1 MSKVGDWSVEK
12 GEWEM
17 IGLKSMSLL
26 LLVVSVAFAQ
36 VEEGQEISHF
46 EVTQYRT
53 VDGKIAEIKKP
64 SDWWKRRMEVLA
76 NMQKVM
82 GEMPSRKD
90 LEPVRYE
97 VLSEESLA
105 GGLVR
110 RKLRYASDGESEIN
124 AFLFLPKASRE
135 KPCPAMLC
143 LHQTIPIGKEEPAGL
158 GGSKNLHYG
167 LELAERG
174 FVVLAPDYPSFGE
187 YPYDFGKHSEWKSG
201 SLKAVWDNMRSIDLL
216 QQLTEVDASR
226 IGCIGHSL
234 GGHNTIFTA
243 VFDERIKVAVSSC
256 GFTRF
261 HKYYG
266 GNLKGWTSP
275 RYMPAIAERYS
286 SDPNVVPFDF
296 PELIAALAPR
306 GFFSNSPLHD
316 DNFDCEGVRETIA
329 SANFIYELLG
339 QRDNLKVVYPDSAH
353 DFPPE
358 VREQAYRFI
367 AERLR

>member
-1 MSKVGDWSVEK
+1 MVW
-12 GEWEM
+12 
-17 IGLKSMSLL
+17 LKSMCLL
-26 LLVVSVAFAQ
+26 LLVVSVARAQ
-36 VEEGQEISHF
+36 AEEGQKISHF

-53 VDGKIAEIKKP
+53 EEGNVAEIKKP
-64 SDWWKRRMEVLA
+64 SDWWKRRMDVLA
-76 NMQKVM
+76 NVQKVM

-90 LEPVRYE
+90 LGPVRYK
-97 VLSEESLA
+97 VLSEESLV

-110 RKLRYASDGESEIN
+110 RKLRYASDGEAEIT
-124 AFLFLPKASRE
+124 AFLFLPRVSRE
-135 KPCPAMLC
+135 KPCPAVLC

-158 GGSKNLHYG
+158 GGSVNLHYG

-187 YPYDFGKHSEWKSG
+187 YPFDFAKHPEWKSG

-216 QQLTEVDASR
+216 QQLREVDSSR

-266 GNLKGWTSP
+266 GDLKGWTSP
-275 RYMPAIAERYS
+275 RYMPSIADRYS
-286 SDPNVVPFDF
+286 SDPDLVPFDF

-306 GFFSNSPLHD
+306 SFFSNSPLHD

-329 SANFIYELLG
+329 SATFIYDLLG
-339 QRDNLKVVYPDSAH
+339 KKNNLKVVYPDSAH

-358 VREQAYRFI
+358 AREQAYRFI
-367 AERLR
+367 AEQLK

>member
-1 MSKVGDWSVEK
+1 MFV
-12 GEWEM
+12 
-17 IGLKSMSLL
+17 L
-26 LLVVSVAFAQ
+26 LLVASVACVQ
-36 VEEGQEISHF
+36 DVEGQEISHF

-53 VDGKIAEIKKP
+53 EEGNIAEIKKP
-64 SDWWKRRMEVLA
+64 SDWRKRRMDVLA

-90 LEPVRYE
+90 LGPVRYE
-97 VLSEESLA
+97 VLAEENLA
-105 GGLVR
+105 GGLIR
-110 RKLRYASDGESEIN
+110 RKLRYASDGEAEII
-124 AFLFLPKASRE
+124 AFLFLPKACRE
-135 KPCPAMLC
+135 KACPAVLC

-158 GGSKNLHYG
+158 GGSANLHYG

-187 YPYDFGKHSEWKSG
+187 YPYEFGKHSEWKSG

-275 RYMPAIAERYS
+275 RYMPAIADRYS
-286 SDPNVVPFDF
+286 SDPNLVPFDF

-306 GFFSNSPLHD
+306 GFFSNSPIHD

-329 SANFIYELLG
+329 SATFIYELLEKK
-339 QRDNLKVVYPDSAH
+339 DNLKAIYPNSAH

-358 VREQAYRFI
+358 AREQAYRFI
-367 AERLR
+367 AEQLK